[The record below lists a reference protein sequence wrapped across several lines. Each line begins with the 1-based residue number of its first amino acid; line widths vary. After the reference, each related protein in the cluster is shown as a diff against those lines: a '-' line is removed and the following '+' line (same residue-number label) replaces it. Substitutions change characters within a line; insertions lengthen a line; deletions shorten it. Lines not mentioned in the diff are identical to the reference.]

1 MKARRVIQI
10 LASACTAAI
19 CLAQQPQTDPMQLL
33 IQVRHKVAQGI
44 SHIPRYLCTESV
56 EREKLRLPS
65 GVKQDLCPE
74 ILEAFANPSRR
85 FRVVS
90 ADRLRLDVAVIDKRE
105 IYSWVG
111 EGRFGD
117 QSLSQL
123 VNSGLTSTGS
133 FGAFLN
139 AIFATPS
146 ATFSYRSES
155 QTNGRR
161 VLEYAFRVRLLESDY
176 ELSNSRIRQIVPYS
190 GSFTVD
196 AETLDLLKI
205 EIHADDIPSE
215 MRFCQV
221 STQMDYAKLRLNDL
235 DFMLP
240 SEATT
245 RVLSSDGTLA
255 VNRTVF
261 SGCHQFLG
269 ESKLLFDDPSV
280 SAASPAEAKQ
290 KLTGIPAGLTFYIG
304 LTQRVDPTKFS
315 AGDLIKGAL
324 AKPVEIPD
332 SHVTLPKGT
341 LLNGRI
347 CELLM
352 EYGDLAELQFGIK
365 WESIEIGGERLPLRL
380 ALESA
385 IPGTAKTAEVNVN
398 ISQLAD
404 FGAQVDQTVGY
415 LSFPFVKKTYQIPA
429 AFQSRWVS
437 LTSVVK

>member
-1 MKARRVIQI
+1 MRARSIIRIV
-10 LASACTAAI
+10 LSVFVATI
-19 CLAQQPQTDPMQLL
+19 CWAQRPQTDPMQLL

-44 SHIPRYLCTESV
+44 SHIPRYLCTEAV

-74 ILEAFANPSRR
+74 ILEAFANPARR

-161 VLEYAFRVRLLESDY
+161 VLEYAFRVRFLDSDY

-190 GSFTVD
+190 GSFSVD
-196 AETLDLLKI
+196 AETLDLLRI
-205 EIHADDIPSE
+205 EIQADDIPPE

-221 STQMDYAKLRLNDL
+221 SNQMDYAKLRMNDL

-245 RVLSSDGTLA
+245 RVLRSDGTLA

-269 ESKLLFDDPSV
+269 ESKLLFDDPPV

-290 KLTGIPAGLTFYIG
+290 KLTAIPAGLTFYIS
-304 LTQRVDPTKFS
+304 LTQRVDPTKLS
-315 AGDLIKGAL
+315 AGDLIKGVL
-324 AKPVEIPD
+324 AKPVEIRD
-332 SHVTLPKGT
+332 SNVTLPKGT

-352 EYGDLAELQFGIK
+352 EYGDLAELQFGVK
-365 WESIEIGGERLPLRL
+365 WESIDVGGEPLPLRL
-380 ALESA
+380 ALDRA

-398 ISQLAD
+398 TPQLAD
-404 FGAQVDQTVGY
+404 FGAQADQTVGY
-415 LSFPFVKKTYQIPA
+415 LSFPFVKKTYQVPVG
-429 AFQSRWVS
+429 FQSRWVS